1 MMELLMFKQVLTM
14 ALLSCS
20 LASAQMA
27 SSVKEAQ
34 EQAAIK
40 CSEGCVV
47 LSPSEMAAI
56 ETYIQQT
63 VQEAYQAGLRGWS
76 KAAALK
82 IKDTE

>member
-1 MMELLMFKQVLTM
+1 MFKQAFV
-14 ALLSCS
+14 LLSFP
-20 LASAQMA
+20 LIATAQPVVA
-27 SSVKEAQ
+27 LSVAEAQ
-34 EQAAIK
+34 EQAAAK

-47 LSPSEMAAI
+47 LSPSEMASI
-56 ETYIQQT
+56 EAYIQQT